1 MSGEAPGHES
11 MFPPWGKVAAS
22 VARSCLSVAAL
33 LALYSVLPLA
43 AAPIGV
49 AVTLLVVGLLA
60 LAGLVTWQFLAISG
74 AQHPG
79 LRAAEALAVA
89 VTLFLV
95 LFAAT
100 YLRWSE
106 GTPTAFSEHLDRID
120 ALYFTVTVFA
130 TVGFGDIT
138 ALSPGARVVVTLQM
152 VGDLLL
158 LGLVVNAML
167 TTARRARAA
176 RQG

>member
-1 MSGEAPGHES
+1 MSGEAPGTES

-22 VARSCLSVAAL
+22 VVRSVLSVAVL
-33 LALYSVLPLA
+33 LTLYSVLPLA
-43 AAPIGV
+43 AAPIAV
-49 AVTLLVVGLLA
+49 AVALLVVGLLA
-60 LAGLVTWQFLAISG
+60 LAAIVVWQFLAISG

-79 LRAAEALAVA
+79 LRAAEALAIA
-89 VTLFLV
+89 VTLFIV

-106 GTPTAFSEHLDRID
+106 GTPGAFSEHLSRVD

-138 ALSPGARVVVTLQM
+138 ALSPGARIVVTLQM